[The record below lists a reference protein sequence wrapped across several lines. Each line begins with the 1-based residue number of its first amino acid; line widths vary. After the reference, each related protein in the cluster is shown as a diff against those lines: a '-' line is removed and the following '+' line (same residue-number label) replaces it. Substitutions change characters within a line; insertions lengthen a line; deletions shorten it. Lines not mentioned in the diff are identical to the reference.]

1 MLSRDSINVHEEP
14 AVAES
19 PGPGAVWDPA
29 EFAAF
34 YRRHERAVAAFFM
47 RRTGRAELAAD
58 LTSEVFAAILVEWR
72 HNGPRRETERGW
84 LFGIAQHKLVDSYR
98 RGAVEDRARRQLGMR
113 PTVVTDESLAR
124 IEALTAETPALEL
137 VQALSADERAAVTA
151 RVIDDRPYGEIAA
164 ELQLSEQV
172 VRKRVSRAL
181 ARLRAALGGER

>member
-19 PGPGAVWDPA
+19 PQVSAVWNPD
-29 EFAAF
+29 EFAEY
-34 YRRHERAVAAFFM
+34 YRCHERAVAAFFM
-47 RRTGRAELAAD
+47 GRTGRPELAAD
-58 LTSEVFAAILVEWR
+58 LTSEVFAAVLLEWR
-72 HNGPRRETERGW
+72 RNGPRAENERGW

-98 RGAVEDRARRQLGMR
+98 RGTVEDRARRELGMR

-124 IEALTAETPALEL
+124 IAALTAETPALEL
-137 VQALSADERAAVTA
+137 VQTLSAQERAAVTA
-151 RVIDDRPYGEIAA
+151 RVIEERSYGEIAA
-164 ELQLSEQV
+164 QLRLSEQV